1 MDSQW
6 FQCLQWLTVFT
17 AEATEC
23 IEAVYLHSVCSV
35 PPWLI
40 LSGIPCMTEG
50 LLNRCRAE

>member
-17 AEATEC
+17 TEATEYTKVVC
-23 IEAVYLHSVCSV
+23 LHSVCSV

-40 LSGIPCMTEG
+40 LSDIPRM
-50 LLNRCRAE
+50 AEKV